1 MNENLPLPWS
11 LVVYET
17 TARVYGEFESR
28 LGVLKIENNYY
39 PFTETDYRAPH
50 VMLEGRQGGSFPI
63 AIATLAELA
72 RERGMLRVD
81 RYQRLYSTDQQQ
93 AIVWLQQW
101 IRVRTEP
108 PPWIV
113 ASHQQ

>member
-17 TARVYGEFESR
+17 TARVYGEFESL

-50 VMLEGRQGGSFPI
+50 VMLQGRQGGSFPMHLLRSRNWDVNVACSEWI
-63 AIATLAELA
+63 GNIGSTA
-72 RERGMLRVD
+72 RTNSRLLVGYNNGYECEQNLLRGL
-81 RYQRLYSTDQQQ
+81 
-93 AIVWLQQW
+93 
-101 IRVRTEP
+101 
-108 PPWIV
+108 
-113 ASHQQ
+113 